1 MPRSARLLP
10 VFAVLAGCSPELG
23 AAPFACDQGG
33 ACPDG
38 YTCQSTVCLRDGDH
52 QPVARAERIVWI
64 NSGEMYW
71 MAGLHGGAALIV
83 NDGFTPGAHGI
94 YELLVT
100 AAGDVSA
107 PRLLHGYGDE
117 FPIASSIVA
126 LDDGHYGAATLR
138 FPDVDGDDLTL
149 DVLGIERE
157 APAARAPVVTSLY
170 TETTPYLGGSEP
182 TYVGAASD
190 GKSLDVAWTLPTA
203 GGKVEVLHL
212 VPNGAAW
219 KLARSGSQPLPPE
232 ILPLSGDCLLY
243 RTAPDRLTLRLGF
256 ERYAVASIDETS
268 AIGPLTLVPDLPLF
282 AFSSTLLTLRYGA
295 HDAAAETSAVS
306 YALTNLLGQKPID
319 DAGYTLQDGIEPFTA
334 VAHDTGALIAPISRD
349 PAFPRLDVGFRSP
362 TTPLTTVASI
372 DRGSTDRLYSARGFV
387 SDSKAYVAWT
397 SFHDARMDLWIAV
410 TDPTGPL
417 AAKGAARVASAQPS
431 PRRALSWATPR
442 LPSRSSR

>member
-1 MPRSARLLP
+1 MLRSAHLLP
-10 VFAVLAGCSPELG
+10 VFAALAGCSPELG
-23 AAPFACDQGG
+23 SAPFACDQGG

-38 YTCQSTVCLRDGDH
+38 YACQSTVCVRDGDH
-52 QPVARAERIVWI
+52 LPVARAERIVWI
-64 NSGEMYW
+64 NSGEMSW
-71 MAGLHGGAALIV
+71 MTGLHGGAALVV

-117 FPIASSIVA
+117 LPISSSVVA
-126 LDDGHYGAATLR
+126 LDDGRYGTATLR

-149 DVLGIERE
+149 EVLGIERE
-157 APAARAPVVTSLY
+157 APANRAPTVTSLY
-170 TETTPYLGGSEP
+170 TETTPYLGGFEP
-182 TYVGAASD
+182 TYVGASSD
-190 GKSLDVAWTLPTA
+190 GKSIDVAWTLPTG

-219 KLARSGSQPLPPE
+219 KRARSGSQQLPPE

-243 RTAPDRLTLRLGF
+243 RTGKDRLTLRLGF

-268 AIGPLTLVPDLPLF
+268 VIGALTLVPDLPLF

-295 HDAAAETSAVS
+295 HDVAAQSTAVS
-306 YALTNLLGQKPID
+306 YALTNLQGQKPID
-319 DAGYTLQDGIEPFTA
+319 DAGYTLQDGVEPFTA
-334 VAHDTGALIAPISRD
+334 VAHETGALIAPISRD

-362 TTPLTTVASI
+362 TTALATVASI
-372 DRGSTDRLYSARGFV
+372 DRRSTDRLYSARGFV
-387 SDSKAYVAWT
+387 SDGKAYVAWT

-417 AAKGAARVASAQPS
+417 AAKGAARVVRAPPA
-431 PRRALSWATPR
+431 PRRALSWPSPR
-442 LPSRSSR
+442 LPPQRPR